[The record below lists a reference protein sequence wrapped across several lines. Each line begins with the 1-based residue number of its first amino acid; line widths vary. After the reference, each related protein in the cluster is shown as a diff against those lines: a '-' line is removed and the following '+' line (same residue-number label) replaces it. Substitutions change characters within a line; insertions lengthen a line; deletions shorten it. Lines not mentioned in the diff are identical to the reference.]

1 MLTVMT
7 LQELQDQALQ
17 LSVEARW
24 QLVNTVLA
32 SLQQDTHCALMEPD
46 PAFPDIAFRSDAE
59 NSWVPVVHGTSIHV
73 KTVVMAATEW
83 EWSREQIAEEYGL
96 SSAQVDAALVFYNTH
111 RDEVNGATPAAAP
124 RQDAEPTPKLKPQ
137 KSAKKSSKTPIESA
151 ESAKV

>member
-1 MLTVMT
+1 MT

-32 SLQQDTHCALMEPD
+32 SLQKETHCALMEPD

-73 KTVVMAATEW
+73 RTVVIAATEW
-83 EWSREQIAEEYGL
+83 NWSTEQIAEEYGL
-96 SSAQVDAALVFYNTH
+96 SKAQVEAALVFYEAH
-111 RDEVNGATPAAAP
+111 GDEVTVTVPDRSPEQAAEKAP
-124 RQDAEPTPKLKPQ
+124 EKAV
-137 KSAKKSSKTPIESA
+137 

>member
-1 MLTVMT
+1 MT

-32 SLQQDTHCALMEPD
+32 SLQKETHCALMEPD

-73 KTVVMAATEW
+73 RTVVIAATEW
-83 EWSREQIAEEYGL
+83 EWSAAQIAEEYGL
-96 SSAQVDAALVFYNTH
+96 SEAQVEAALVFYKAH
-111 RDEVNGATPAAAP
+111 GDEVAVAMSEPAPEAA
-124 RQDAEPTPKLKPQ
+124 
-137 KSAKKSSKTPIESA
+137 IESTR
-151 ESAKV
+151 V